1 MMIARIAALLC
12 LLAVPASAQEVL
24 ELVES
29 FPVETTLDHSDLRDA
44 HVVWPEMIDRA
55 RKTLDFAEFY
65 ASDDPESRQS
75 RLSRLETVTQAV
87 ERAAARGV
95 KVRFLAEKVFQKTY
109 PELLA
114 RLGAKGIEVRIYDFG
129 AIAGGVLHAKY
140 FVVDGRELY
149 VGSQNFDWRSLHHIQ
164 ELGARIVDPDVAR
177 AYADVFET
185 DWALAG
191 GGDKRNRTRT
201 GNYLFPAEVGDAQ
214 VTPVFSPT
222 GWLPDPT
229 LWDLPRLVEMIDRAT
244 RTVRVQLLTYK
255 TTSRD
260 GSYFDTLDAALR
272 RAASRGVQVQ
282 LLLADWSKRKGT
294 VEGLQSL
301 QTIPNIDVRMST
313 IPPFSGGFVP
323 FARVGHAKYM
333 VVDGRRAW
341 IGTGNWEGDYF
352 TQSRNAGL
360 VIDSTKVGDRL
371 DRYFADAWG
380 STYAYDVDACA
391 TYEPAGVLG
400 GGGGKLGS
408 TRRKVTIWVC
418 WMGRK
423 LSSLTRTSVRSPS
436 GRSGPKAMPSRLS
449 GLSKVWRRVFRTGV

>member
-1 MMIARIAALLC
+1 MTTLRACIALC
-12 LLAVPASAQEVL
+12 LLAIPAAAQEL

-29 FPVETTLDHSDLRDA
+29 VPVETTLDHPDLRDA
-44 HVVWPEMIDRA
+44 YVVWPEMIDRA
-55 RKTLDFAEFY
+55 QKTLDFAEFY
-65 ASDDPESRQS
+65 ASDDPASRQ
-75 RLSRLETVTQAV
+75 SRLETVTQAV

-114 RLGAKGIEVRIYDFG
+114 RLDARDGIEVRIYDFG
-129 AIAGGVLHAKY
+129 AFGGGVLHAKY
-140 FVVDGRELY
+140 FLVDGREVY
-149 VGSQNFDWRSLHHIQ
+149 VGSQNYDWRSLQHIQ
-164 ELGARIVDPDVAR
+164 ELGARVVEPGVAR
-177 AYADVFET
+177 AFQDVFET

-191 GGDKRNRTRT
+191 GGDRRNRVQA
-201 GNYLFPAEVGDAQ
+201 GNQLFPAAIGDAQ

-255 TTSRD
+255 TTARD
-260 GSYFDTLDAALR
+260 GSYFDALDAALR

-294 VEGLQSL
+294 IEGLQSL
-301 QTIPNIDVRMST
+301 QAMAGIDVRMST

-341 IGTGNWEGDYF
+341 LGTGNWEGDYF

-360 VIDSTKVGDRL
+360 VIDSPKIGERL

-391 TYEPAGVLG
+391 TYEP
-400 GGGGKLGS
+400 
-408 TRRKVTIWVC
+408 
-418 WMGRK
+418 
-423 LSSLTRTSVRSPS
+423 P
-436 GRSGPKAMPSRLS
+436 
-449 GLSKVWRRVFRTGV
+449 RVAE

>member
-1 MMIARIAALLC
+1 MMISRIAALLC
-12 LLAVPASAQEVL
+12 LLAVPASPILAQEVL

-29 FPVETTLDHSDLRDA
+29 FPVETTLDNPDLRDA
-44 HVVWPEMIDRA
+44 YVVWPEMIDRA

-65 ASDDPESRQS
+65 ASDDPDNRQ
-75 RLSRLETVTQAV
+75 SRLETVTQAV

-114 RLGAKGIEVRIYDFG
+114 RLDAKDGIEVRIYDFG

-140 FVVDGRELY
+140 FLVDGQELY
-149 VGSQNFDWRSLHHIQ
+149 VGSQNFDWRSLQHIQ
-164 ELGARIVDPDVAR
+164 ELGARVVDPDVAR
-177 AYADVFET
+177 AYADLFET

-191 GGDKRNRTRT
+191 GGDKRDRTRS
-201 GNYLFPAEVGDAQ
+201 NHLFPAAVGDSQ

-244 RTVRVQLLTYK
+244 KTVRVQLLTYK

-272 RAASRGVQVQ
+272 RAAQRGVQVQ

-294 VEGLQSL
+294 IEGLQSL

-360 VIDSTKVGDRL
+360 VIDSPKIGERL
-371 DRYFADAWG
+371 DRYFAGAWG

-391 TYEPAGVLG
+391 TYEP
-400 GGGGKLGS
+400 
-408 TRRKVTIWVC
+408 
-418 WMGRK
+418 
-423 LSSLTRTSVRSPS
+423 P
-436 GRSGPKAMPSRLS
+436 
-449 GLSKVWRRVFRTGV
+449 RVAE

>member
-1 MMIARIAALLC
+1 MRLSTFVLLC
-12 LLAVPASAQEVL
+12 LITMPASAQEVL

-29 FPVETTLDHSDLRDA
+29 FPVETTMDHPDLRDA

-55 RKTLDFAEFY
+55 QKTLDFAEFY
-65 ASDDPESRQS
+65 ASDDPDNRQ
-75 RLSRLETVTQAV
+75 SRLETVVQAV

-114 RLGAKGIEVRIYDFG
+114 RLDAKDGIEVRIYDFG

-140 FVVDGRELY
+140 FLVDGREIY
-149 VGSQNFDWRSLHHIQ
+149 VGSQNFDWRSLQHIQ
-164 ELGARIVDPDVAR
+164 ELGARVVEPGVAR
-177 AYADVFET
+177 AYADLFET
-185 DWALAG
+185 DWAWAG

-201 GNYLFPAEVGDAQ
+201 GNSLFPAAVGDAQ

-260 GSYFDTLDAALR
+260 GSYFDTLDVALR
-272 RAASRGVQVQ
+272 RAAQRGVQVQ
-282 LLLADWSKRKGT
+282 LLLADWSKSKGSI
-294 VEGLQSL
+294 EGLQSL
-301 QTIPNIDVRMST
+301 QTIRGIDVRMST
-313 IPPFSGGFVP
+313 IPPFSGGFIP

-360 VIDSTKVGDRL
+360 VIDSPKIGERL

-391 TYEPAGVLG
+391 TYEP
-400 GGGGKLGS
+400 
-408 TRRKVTIWVC
+408 
-418 WMGRK
+418 
-423 LSSLTRTSVRSPS
+423 P
-436 GRSGPKAMPSRLS
+436 
-449 GLSKVWRRVFRTGV
+449 RVAE

>member
-1 MMIARIAALLC
+1 MRLRTLILLC
-12 LLAVPASAQEVL
+12 LIATPASAQEVL

-29 FPVETTLDHSDLRDA
+29 SPVETTLDHPDLRDA
-44 HVVWPEMIDRA
+44 YVVWPEMIDRA
-55 RKTLDFAEFY
+55 QKTLDFAEFY
-65 ASDDPESRQS
+65 ASDDPGNRQ
-75 RLSRLETVTQAV
+75 SRLETVTQAV

-95 KVRFLAEKVFQKTY
+95 KIRFLAEKVFQKTY

-114 RLGAKGIEVRIYDFG
+114 RLDAKDGIEVRIYDFG

-140 FVVDGRELY
+140 FLVDGRELY
-149 VGSQNFDWRSLHHIQ
+149 VGSQNFDWRSLQHIQ
-164 ELGARIVDPDVAR
+164 ELGARVIEPGVAR

-191 GGDKRNRTRT
+191 GGDKRNRTRSE
-201 GNYLFPAEVGDAQ
+201 YLFPAAVGDAQ

-294 VEGLQSL
+294 IEGLQSL
-301 QTIPNIDVRMST
+301 QAMAGIDVRMST

-360 VIDSTKVGDRL
+360 VIDSPKIGERL

-391 TYEPAGVLG
+391 TYEPP
-400 GGGGKLGS
+400 
-408 TRRKVTIWVC
+408 
-418 WMGRK
+418 
-423 LSSLTRTSVRSPS
+423 RT
-436 GRSGPKAMPSRLS
+436 AE
-449 GLSKVWRRVFRTGV
+449 

>member
-1 MMIARIAALLC
+1 MMILRIAALVC
-12 LLAVPASAQEVL
+12 LLAVSASAQEAL

-29 FPVETTLDHSDLRDA
+29 FPVETTMDHPDLRDA

-55 RKTLDFAEFY
+55 QKTLDFAEFY
-65 ASDDPESRQS
+65 ASDDPANKQ
-75 RLSRLETVTQAV
+75 SRLETVTQAV

-114 RLGAKGIEVRIYDFG
+114 RLDAKDGIEVRIYDFG
-129 AIAGGVLHAKY
+129 ALAGGVLHAKY
-140 FVVDGRELY
+140 FLVDGRELY
-149 VGSQNFDWRSLHHIQ
+149 VGSQNYDWRSLQHIQ
-164 ELGARIVDPDVAR
+164 ELGVRVVDPDVAR

-191 GGDKRNRTRT
+191 GGDRRNRTRSDH
-201 GNYLFPAEVGDAQ
+201 LFPTAVGEAQ

-255 TTSRD
+255 TLSRD

-282 LLLADWSKRKGT
+282 LLLSDWSKRKGT
-294 VEGLQSL
+294 IEGLQSL
-301 QTIPNIDVRMST
+301 QAIPGIDVRMST

-323 FARVGHAKYM
+323 FARVAHAKYM

-341 IGTGNWEGDYF
+341 LGTSNWEGDYF

-360 VIDSTKVGDRL
+360 VIDSPKIGDRL
-371 DRYFADAWG
+371 DRYFASVWG

-391 TYEPAGVLG
+391 TYEP
-400 GGGGKLGS
+400 
-408 TRRKVTIWVC
+408 
-418 WMGRK
+418 
-423 LSSLTRTSVRSPS
+423 P
-436 GRSGPKAMPSRLS
+436 
-449 GLSKVWRRVFRTGV
+449 RVAE

>member
-1 MMIARIAALLC
+1 MMILRIAALVC
-12 LLAVPASAQEVL
+12 LIAVPVSAQEVL

-29 FPVETTLDHSDLRDA
+29 FPVETTLDHPDLRDA
-44 HVVWPEMIDRA
+44 YVVWPEMIDRA
-55 RKTLDFAEFY
+55 QKTLDFAEFY
-65 ASDDPESRQS
+65 ASDDPESKQ
-75 RLSRLETVTQAV
+75 SRLETVTQAV

-114 RLGAKGIEVRIYDFG
+114 RLDAKDGIEVRIYDFG
-129 AIAGGVLHAKY
+129 ALAGGVLHAKY
-140 FVVDGRELY
+140 FLVDGRELY
-149 VGSQNFDWRSLHHIQ
+149 VGSQNYDWRALQHIQ
-164 ELGARIVDPDVAR
+164 ELGVRVMEPSVAR

-191 GGDKRNRTRT
+191 GGDRRNRTRSE
-201 GNYLFPAEVGDAQ
+201 YLFPAAVGEGADAPQ

-244 RTVRVQLLTYK
+244 RTVRLQLLTYK

-282 LLLADWSKRKGT
+282 LLLSDWSKRKGT
-294 VEGLQSL
+294 IEGLQSL
-301 QTIPNIDVRMST
+301 QTIPGIDVRMST

-323 FARVGHAKYM
+323 FARVAHAKYM

-341 IGTGNWEGDYF
+341 LGTSNWEGDYF

-360 VIDSTKVGDRL
+360 VIDSPKVGERL
-371 DRYFADAWG
+371 DRYFARVWG

-391 TYEPAGVLG
+391 TYEP
-400 GGGGKLGS
+400 
-408 TRRKVTIWVC
+408 
-418 WMGRK
+418 
-423 LSSLTRTSVRSPS
+423 P
-436 GRSGPKAMPSRLS
+436 
-449 GLSKVWRRVFRTGV
+449 RVAE

>member
-1 MMIARIAALLC
+1 MRLRTLVLLC
-12 LLAVPASAQEVL
+12 LIATPASAQEVL

-29 FPVETTLDHSDLRDA
+29 APVETTLDHPDLRDA
-44 HVVWPEMIDRA
+44 YVVWPEMIDRA
-55 RKTLDFAEFY
+55 QKTLDFAEFY
-65 ASDDPESRQS
+65 ASDDPGDKQ
-75 RLSRLETVTQAV
+75 SRLETVTRAV

-114 RLGAKGIEVRIYDFG
+114 RLDAKDGIEVRIYDFG

-140 FVVDGRELY
+140 FLVDGREVY
-149 VGSQNFDWRSLHHIQ
+149 VGSQNFDWRSLQHIQ
-164 ELGARIVDPDVAR
+164 ELGARVIEPGVAR
-177 AYADVFET
+177 AFLDVFET

-201 GNYLFPAEVGDAQ
+201 EGYLFPAAVGDAQ

-255 TTSRD
+255 TTARD

-294 VEGLQSL
+294 IEGLQRL
-301 QTIPNIDVRMST
+301 QVTPGIDVRMST

-360 VIDSTKVGDRL
+360 VIDSPKYGERL

-380 STYAYDVDACA
+380 SAYAYDVDACA
-391 TYEPAGVLG
+391 TYEP
-400 GGGGKLGS
+400 
-408 TRRKVTIWVC
+408 
-418 WMGRK
+418 
-423 LSSLTRTSVRSPS
+423 P
-436 GRSGPKAMPSRLS
+436 
-449 GLSKVWRRVFRTGV
+449 RVAE

>member
-1 MMIARIAALLC
+1 MKIAALLC

-24 ELVES
+24 ELVET
-29 FPVETTLDHSDLRDA
+29 FPVETTLDNPDLRDA
-44 HVVWPEMIDRA
+44 YVVWPEMIDRA

-65 ASDDPESRQS
+65 ASDDPASKQ
-75 RLSRLETVTQAV
+75 SRLETVVQAV

-109 PELLA
+109 PETLA
-114 RLGAKGIEVRIYDFG
+114 RLASRGVDVRIYDFG
-129 AIAGGVLHAKY
+129 ALGGGVLHAKY
-140 FVVDGRELY
+140 FLVDGGEVY
-149 VGSQNFDWRSLHHIQ
+149 VGSQNFDWRSLQHIQ
-164 ELGARIVDPDVAR
+164 ELGARVIDPDVAR
-177 AYADVFET
+177 AYADLFET

-191 GGDKRNRTRT
+191 GGDRRNRKKSD
-201 GNYLFPAEVGDAQ
+201 YLFPAGVDGAQ

-222 GWLPDPT
+222 GWIPDPT

-244 RTVRVQLLTYK
+244 KTVRVQLLTYK

-272 RAASRGVQVQ
+272 RAAQRGVQVQ

-313 IPPFSGGFVP
+313 IPAFSGGFVP

-333 VVDGRRAW
+333 VVDGRRSW

-360 VIDSTKVGDRL
+360 VIDSPKIGERL
-371 DRYFADAWG
+371 DRYFANAWG

-391 TYEPAGVLG
+391 AYEP
-400 GGGGKLGS
+400 
-408 TRRKVTIWVC
+408 
-418 WMGRK
+418 
-423 LSSLTRTSVRSPS
+423 P
-436 GRSGPKAMPSRLS
+436 
-449 GLSKVWRRVFRTGV
+449 RVSE

>member
-1 MMIARIAALLC
+1 MRLRTLVLLC
-12 LLAVPASAQEVL
+12 LLATPASAQEVL

-29 FPVETTLDHSDLRDA
+29 FPVETTMDHPDLRDA
-44 HVVWPEMIDRA
+44 YVVWREMIDRA
-55 RKTLDFAEFY
+55 EKTLDFAEFY
-65 ASDDPESRQS
+65 ASDDPANKQ
-75 RLSRLETVTQAV
+75 SRLETVTQAV

-114 RLGAKGIEVRIYDFG
+114 RLGAKSIEVRIYDFA

-140 FVVDGRELY
+140 FLVDGRELY
-149 VGSQNFDWRSLHHIQ
+149 VGSQNFDWRSLEHIQ
-164 ELGARIVDPDVAR
+164 ELGARIVEPDVAR

-191 GGDKRNRTRT
+191 GGDKRNRTRSD
-201 GNYLFPAEVGDAQ
+201 YLFPAAVDDGGDTAQ

-222 GWLPDPT
+222 GWLPDQT
-229 LWDLPRLVEMIDRAT
+229 LWDLPRLVEMIDHAT

-282 LLLADWSKRKGT
+282 LLLADWGKRKGT
-294 VEGLQSL
+294 IEGLQSL
-301 QTIPNIDVRMST
+301 EVMAGIDVRMST

-360 VIDSTKVGDRL
+360 VIDSPKIGDRL
-371 DRYFADAWG
+371 DRYFASAWG

-391 TYEPAGVLG
+391 TYEP
-400 GGGGKLGS
+400 
-408 TRRKVTIWVC
+408 
-418 WMGRK
+418 
-423 LSSLTRTSVRSPS
+423 P
-436 GRSGPKAMPSRLS
+436 
-449 GLSKVWRRVFRTGV
+449 RVAE